1 MPEPPWWVW
10 GLVGIA
16 FFVAAIH
23 RAWVVATALYL
34 R

>member
-1 MPEPPWWVW
+1 MMPEPPWWIW

-23 RAWVVATALYL
+23 RALVVIASYT